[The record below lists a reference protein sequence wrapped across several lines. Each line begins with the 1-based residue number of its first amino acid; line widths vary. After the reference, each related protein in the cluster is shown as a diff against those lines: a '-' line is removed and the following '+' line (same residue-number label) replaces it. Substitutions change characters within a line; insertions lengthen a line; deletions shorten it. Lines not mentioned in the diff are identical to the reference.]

1 MIYKYI
7 HEISPGQ
14 LSLEETQIYK
24 SVGGNSYVAPDNV
37 TSPDEVELVDGV
49 VVFRPT
55 FDISLVDGVLVN
67 IPEGAEILMFEPE
80 FVRVNMDSSEELDIS
95 SLPSNSTIRI
105 TYLNYR
111 PFTYETTDFL

>member
-14 LSLEETQIYK
+14 LSLEETQLQKNI
-24 SVGGNSYVAPDNV
+24 GGNTYECPENV
-37 TSPDEVELVDGV
+37 TSPDEVELIEGV

-55 FDISLVDGVLVN
+55 FDISLVDGVLIN

-80 FVRVNMDSSEELDIS
+80 FMQVSMDSSEELDIS
-95 SLPSNSTIRI
+95 NLPSNSTLRI
-105 TYLNYR
+105 TYLNYK
-111 PFTYETTDFL
+111 PYSYEIT